1 MKRDAF
7 TLSLDLGHELAVD
20 NFAGGGGASE
30 AIRAALGR
38 DPDIAI
44 NHDGE
49 ALCMHSANH
58 PTTKHYREDVYLIN
72 PGFVTKQQPIGL
84 AWFSPTCTHFSK
96 AKGGNLLN
104 QKIRGLAWVTLK
116 WAVMQMPRLMF
127 LENVEEFQGWG
138 PLDEAGK
145 AIKAHK
151 GRTFAA
157 FIMALTTG
165 IPEGHPD
172 VAEIHET
179 LGGDFPMERLYKGL
193 GYDVQWKVLRACD
206 FGAPTIRKRLF
217 MVMRRDRNPIVW
229 PTPTHAV
236 RDSAEVKAG
245 KLKPFLSAADC
256 IDWSIPCP
264 SIFTRKKQLAPATMR
279 RIGKGYE
286 RYVKDAASP
295 YIVETAHSDMSPTG
309 VKRWGS
315 GVRDIQDPLQTVLAG
330 GNGAA
335 LVAPT
340 FLPLTHQ
347 GSDRTSSPHD
357 PLPTVTCAN
366 RGEMALAVAS
376 MVQMGYGEAPG
387 QEPRALDISDPL
399 GTIVAGGGKHAVV
412 AAHITKFNTGSVGQ
426 SANDP
431 LLTITSGGGSA
442 RPAGAAHGLGIVAA
456 SLVQYYSGGSQN
468 LPADGPM
475 PTIVTKDRVG
485 VTTAFL
491 AKHYKGVVGA
501 SVEAPMP
508 TVTTVDHNS
517 VVTAHLVGID
527 NQSNGAG
534 ITWDAANPLTTVTT
548 ENRHAVVTSNL
559 VKLRGTSNAAAV
571 DEPLGTA
578 SAGGTHHAEIRT
590 TLARTPES
598 LERREQVRAFLR
610 EYCPSLKDAEFP
622 ELVTINGEI
631 MEVVD
636 IGLRMLTP
644 RELANAQGFRA
655 DYILDPFYT
664 SVNKRGKTVTK
675 RLSGSAQVR
684 MIGNSVSPP
693 PATALILANTAHERA
708 MARAA

>member
-58 PTTKHYREDVYLIN
+58 PTTQHYREDVFLIH

-104 QKIRGLAWVTLK
+104 QKMRGLAWVTLK

-145 AIKAHK
+145 PIKEHK
-151 GRTFAA
+151 GRTFLA
-157 FIMALTTG
+157 FVMALTTG
-165 IPEGHPD
+165 IPQGHPD
-172 VAEIHET
+172 LAEIHET
-179 LGGDFPMERLYKGL
+179 LGGEFPIERLYTGL
-193 GYDVQWKVLRACD
+193 GYDVEWKTLRACD

-229 PTPTHAV
+229 PAPTHGP

-264 SIFTRKKQLAPATMR
+264 SIFERKKPLAPATLR

-286 RYVKDAASP
+286 RYVKDAANP
-295 YIVETAHSDMSPTG
+295 YIVETAHSDVSPSG
-309 VKRWGS
+309 VKRWGT
-315 GVRDIQDPLQTVLAG
+315 GVRDIQDPLQTVTAG

-347 GSDRTSSPHD
+347 GSDRTSAPLD

-366 RGEMALAVAS
+366 RGEMALAA
-376 MVQMGYGEAPG
+376 M
-387 QEPRALDISDPL
+387 
-399 GTIVAGGGKHAVV
+399 
-412 AAHITKFNTGSVGQ
+412 HITKFNTGSVGQ
-426 SANDP
+426 SVADP
-431 LLTITSGGGSA
+431 LVTITSGGGSA
-442 RPAGAAHGLGIVAA
+442 RPAGAAHGLGVVAA
-456 SLVQYYSGGSQN
+456 SLVQYYKSGGQN
-468 LPADGPM
+468 MPADGLM
-475 PTIVTKDRVG
+475 PTIVTKDRIG

-491 AKHYKGVVGA
+491 AKHYKGVVGV
-501 SVEAPMP
+501 SVEEPVP

-527 NQSNGAG
+527 NQTSGPG
-534 ITWDAANPLTTVTT
+534 ITWDAANPLTTITT

-571 DEPLGTA
+571 DQPLGTA

-610 EYCPSLKDAEFP
+610 EFCPSLKDAEFP
-622 ELVTINGEI
+622 ELVTINGEV

-644 RELANAQGFRA
+644 RELANAQGFRP